1 MDVLGDVPRLFQQ
14 WFKPSGPAASGIA
27 LGREREAAY
36 AMRGTVIAVVL
47 IGLTFVGCATTKAE
61 DQPRSGRYFSAADMA
76 NIVNSPTRTLE
87 ELQLAFDRDKQ
98 RFYSIVNAYR
108 HRKPGAASG
117 RLVFSITVAPDGTI
131 SDCHLVSSTFSDSD
145 FEDQMLSAAKRLH
158 VGARAV
164 PEATFPSY
172 PIDVSN

>member
-1 MDVLGDVPRLFQQ
+1 
-14 WFKPSGPAASGIA
+14 
-27 LGREREAAY
+27 
-36 AMRGTVIAVVL
+36 MRGTVIAVVL
-47 IGLTFVGCATTKAE
+47 IGLTFAGCVMAE
-61 DQPRSGRYFSAADMA
+61 AEAPPRSGRHFSAADMA
-76 NIVNSPTRTLE
+76 NIANSPTRTLE
-87 ELQLAFDRDKQ
+87 EVQLAFDRDKQ
-98 RFYSIVNAYR
+98 RFYDIVSAYR

-117 RLVFSITVAPDGTI
+117 RMIFSITVAPDGTI
-131 SDCHLVSSTFSDSD
+131 SDCHLVVSTFSDTD